1 MADREEN
8 EKWRPEGTGRRLRVV
23 THEHHTSQHPSV
35 RKIKRIVNY
44 VFMIIEGLIA
54 LRMILKGL
62 GGNPGNAFVSLI
74 YSITDVIVGPFLTAF
89 NYQTFDT
96 GYGVFEFGAL
106 LAVAFYILLNYAIGK
121 LLLIM
126 VSRN

>member
-1 MADREEN
+1 MADSEKN
-8 EKWRPEGTGRRLRVV
+8 ERWRPEGTGRRLHVV
-23 THEHHTSQHPSV
+23 GHDHPINQHLSV

-44 VFMIIEGLIA
+44 VFMIIEGLIV

-74 YSITDVIVGPFLTAF
+74 YSTTDVIVGPFLTAF

-106 LAVAFYILLNYAIGK
+106 LAIAFYILLNYAIGK
-121 LLLIM
+121 LLLII